1 VDSIPIHV
9 LVPGHRFA
17 HQMSELRRA
26 NDDPFSLP
34 DVSFR
39 RFEQGDIP
47 GLARLARDAWPA
59 RPAVGSRELEQ
70 SGMEGY
76 VEYSLG
82 SSNWTDI
89 AFTPEGV
96 VGFLFGRIDN
106 YHGRTVVRKSM
117 LGEFPNSIKSFIR
130 KGRVTPWH
138 LSMIWGIVLT
148 DLKLMLRMPES
159 DASIEMFIVDSR
171 HRGKGIGGELFRRF
185 LDAAREAGSSL
196 VTVYTDD
203 RMSNWN
209 YYEKL
214 GFKRVATFHD
224 NITSRYSG
232 TDANGIILALELGS
246 R

>member
-1 VDSIPIHV
+1 
-9 LVPGHRFA
+9 
-17 HQMSELRRA
+17 M
-26 NDDPFSLP
+26 
-34 DVSFR
+34 
-39 RFEQGDIP
+39 
-47 GLARLARDAWPA
+47 ARDAWPA
-59 RPAVGSRELEQ
+59 RSMVGSSELEQ

-82 SSNWTDI
+82 ASNWTDI
-89 AFTPEGV
+89 AFTREGV
-96 VGFLFGRIDN
+96 VGFLFGRIDK
-106 YHGRTVVRKSM
+106 YHERTIARKSM
-117 LGEFPNSIKSFIR
+117 LGELPNSVKSFIK

-148 DLKLMLRMPES
+148 DLKLMLKMPES
-159 DASIEMFIVDSR
+159 DASIEMFIVDSK
-171 HRGKGIGGELFRRF
+171 HRGKGIGGELARRF

-214 GFKRVATFHD
+214 GFERVATFHD

-232 TDANGIILALELGS
+232 SDANGIIFALELKP